1 MIVGDLVNILH
12 SANGYDVN
20 LVGIIV
26 RVRLLPRKA
35 KQYWVKICDR
45 NTGPYPFSFNQLEK
59 I

>member
-12 SANGYDVN
+12 SANAYYVD

-26 RVRLLPRKA
+26 RIAQPHKA
-35 KQYWVKICDR
+35 KQYWVKVCDK